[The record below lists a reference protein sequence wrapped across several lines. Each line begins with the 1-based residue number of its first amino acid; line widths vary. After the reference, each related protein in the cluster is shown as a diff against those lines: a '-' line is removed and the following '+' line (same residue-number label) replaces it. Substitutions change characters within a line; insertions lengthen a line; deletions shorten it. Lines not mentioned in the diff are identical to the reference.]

1 MSESSDDDF
10 PPAAARASKST
21 ECLDLTL
28 VDTDDE
34 DPSPTDRG
42 GCFRPKRK
50 LASKKRPA
58 PNVMTPSTTKKKSPS
73 SSGQNSNNTSRKRAT
88 RMPEALP
95 VVNGFSRE
103 EVGDS

>member
-34 DPSPTDRG
+34 DTSPTPQAQG

-58 PNVMTPSTTKKKSPS
+58 PNVVTPRAEKKKPS
-73 SSGQNSNNTSRKRAT
+73 SSSCQNSHKTSPKRAT
-88 RMPEALP
+88 KMPE
-95 VVNGFSRE
+95 VNGFSRE